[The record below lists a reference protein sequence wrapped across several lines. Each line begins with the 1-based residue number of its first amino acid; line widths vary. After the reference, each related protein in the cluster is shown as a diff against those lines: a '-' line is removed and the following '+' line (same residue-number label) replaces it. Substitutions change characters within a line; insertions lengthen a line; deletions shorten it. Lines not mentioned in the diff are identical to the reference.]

1 MVRDNGVEMM
11 FDIFYRGRFH
21 QVTHIPTNSFR
32 KELSVNTEKP
42 KNSFAVWIAMT
53 FLLSRTTDILVC
65 VRDFA

>member
-1 MVRDNGVEMM
+1 MVRDNGMEMV
-11 FDIFYRGRFH
+11 FNIFYRGRFR

-65 VRDFA
+65 VGDFA